1 MSSKLESDI
10 VEMLNE
16 DGWNLVPDK
25 KKGLYVTSFE
35 GENGIYQLYLNV
47 MNLDNQLLI
56 TYSYIP
62 IKSPKDKIAEVAFLL
77 NKINRELYFGNFEMD
92 YTNGEIAFRNG
103 MHFLGEEFTKYM
115 AANTISS
122 CAFTVDKYFPAIKF
136 LIDTKISPE
145 DALKQVKCD
154 RSLP

>member
-1 MSSKLESDI
+1 MSTTLEKDI

-25 KKGLYVTSFE
+25 KQGLYVTSFK

-56 TYSYIP
+56 TYGYIP
-62 IKSPKDKIAEVAFLL
+62 VKTPKKKIAPMALLL

-92 YTNGEIAFRNG
+92 YSNGEIAFRNG
-103 MHFLGEEFTKYM
+103 MHFLGERFTKYM

-122 CAFTVDKYFPAIKF
+122 CAFTVDKYFPAIRSI
-136 LIDTKISPE
+136 IDTKISPE
-145 DALKQVKCD
+145 DAL
-154 RSLP
+154 RNRL